1 MTTSAG
7 DRLLV
12 DRDDSADVELG
23 SEALAARR
31 ESATED
37 GESRTERKL
46 REFHE
51 EYSLGKAYDARMVRR
66 LWSFVRPHQALM
78 WLALGV
84 SVLTAASVLSRP
96 LIMRWAIDNGVMAR
110 DAGILTQGGV
120 LLVGVVFV
128 EQILVFVQTYA
139 LQVVGAR
146 AVADLRRHLFQFI
159 HSLRVG
165 FFDREPVGRLVTR
178 VTNDTDSVLELFSA
192 GVLNAFGDLIRLA
205 GVTVIMLT
213 LDWKLA
219 AVAFA
224 VVPPT
229 ALLLLVVRGF
239 IRQAF
244 RDVRAKTARMNANM
258 DEQVSGMPVVQAYR
272 RQSAAER
279 EFDAINSEYKD
290 ANLRAIKYDSMQD
303 AAIDMVM
310 SVCIAAI
317 VVMLGFQPISF
328 GTLVAFNLYV
338 FLFFEPIAMLSQ
350 RYTLLQ
356 SAMAGA
362 ERLFGL
368 LDTKGQEDAP
378 PVSTQVESAVMD
390 SRECLALDAVTFA
403 YKPGVDVL
411 REVSIVARRGEKI
424 ALVGPTGAGKSTVAA
439 LLLRL
444 YDVQLGQVR
453 VEGRDVRSWAS
464 AELRRRF
471 AVVPQDVF
479 LFPGTLATN
488 IALGDEPDLE
498 RVQRVLDRMGSLDLF
513 TRRPQGLNTAVEER
527 GGNFSAGERQ
537 LIAFARALYSEAPI
551 LILDEATASVDSD
564 TEARLQRAL
573 EELMRER
580 TAIIIAHRLSTI
592 RAADRIVV
600 FHQGRVVEQGSHV
613 ELLAHRGL
621 YSRLYSLHQAAE
633 QGGGGDLGS
642 AAD

>member
-1 MTTSAG
+1 MTTSAD

-12 DRDDSADVELG
+12 DQEDSTDVEFG
-23 SEALAARR
+23 SEELAARR
-31 ESATED
+31 EREAAE

-51 EYSLGKAYDARMVRR
+51 EYSLGKAYDARMVRQ
-66 LWSFVRPHQALM
+66 LWTFVRPHQALM

-84 SVLTAASVLSRP
+84 SVATAATVLSRP
-96 LIMRWAIDNGVMAR
+96 LIMRWAIDQGVMQR
-110 DAGILTQGGV
+110 DGAILAQGGA
-120 LLVGVVFV
+120 LLVGVVVF
-128 EQILVFVQTYA
+128 EQLFVFVQTYA

-146 AVADLRRHLFQFI
+146 AVADLRRHIFRFI

-165 FFDREPVGRLVTR
+165 YFDRQPVGRLVTR
-178 VTNDTDSVLELFSA
+178 VTNDTDAVLELFSA
-192 GVLNAFGDLIRLA
+192 GVLNAFGDLIRIA
-205 GVTVIMLT
+205 GVTVIMIT

-219 AVAFA
+219 AVALA
-224 VVPPT
+224 AVPP
-229 ALLLLVVRGF
+229 AAILLLLVRGF
-239 IRQAF
+239 LRQAF
-244 RDVRAKTARMNANM
+244 RDVRAKTARLNANM
-258 DEQVSGMPVVQAYR
+258 DEQVSGMTVVQAYR
-272 RQSAAER
+272 RQAAAER
-279 EFDAINSEYKD
+279 EFDAINTEYRD

-317 VVMLGFQPISF
+317 VVMLGFQPVTF

-368 LDTKGQEDAP
+368 LETKGQEDAP
-378 PVSTQVESAVMD
+378 GAPGDFDGTVTD
-390 SRECLALDAVTFA
+390 PTECLALERVTFA

-411 REVSIVARRGEKI
+411 HDVSLAARRGEKI
-424 ALVGPTGAGKSTVAA
+424 ALVGPTGAGKSTVAS

-444 YDVQLGQVR
+444 YDVKSGQVR
-453 VEGRDVRSWAS
+453 IDGRDVRSWHR

-488 IALGDEPDLE
+488 IALTDEPDLD
-498 RVQRVLDRMGSLDLF
+498 RVRAVLDRMGSLDLF
-513 TRRPQGLNTAVEER
+513 NKRPEGLATPVEER
-527 GGNFSAGERQ
+527 GANFSAGERQ
-537 LIAFARALYSEAPI
+537 LIAFARALCSDAQV

-592 RAADRIVV
+592 RAADRVVV
-600 FHQGRVVEQGSHV
+600 FHQGRIVEQGSHD
-613 ELLAHRGL
+613 ELLAHGGL
-621 YSRLYSLHQAAE
+621 YSRLYSLQQAAE
-633 QGGGGDLGS
+633 EGAG
-642 AAD
+642 A

>member
-1 MTTSAG
+1 MTSSAD

-12 DRDDSADVELG
+12 DQEDSADVEFG

-31 ESATED
+31 ERERAE
-37 GESRTERKL
+37 GESRTEQKL

-66 LWSFVRPHQALM
+66 LWAFVRPHQALM
-78 WLALGV
+78 WLALGISTV
-84 SVLTAASVLSRP
+84 TAASVLARP
-96 LIMRWAIDNGVMAR
+96 LIMRWAIDQGVMERDGAILAR
-110 DAGILTQGGV
+110 GGM
-120 LLVGVVFV
+120 LLVVVV
-128 EQILVFVQTYA
+128 VLEQIFVFVQTYS

-146 AVADLRRHLFQFI
+146 SVADLRRHIFKFI

-165 FFDREPVGRLVTR
+165 YFDRQPVGRLVTR
-178 VTNDTDSVLELFSA
+178 VTNDTDAVLELFSA
-192 GVLNAFGDLIRLA
+192 GVLNAFGDLIRIA
-205 GVTVIMLT
+205 GVTVIMVT

-224 VVPPT
+224 AVPP
-229 ALLLLVVRGF
+229 AAILLLLVRGF
-239 IRQAF
+239 LRQAF

-258 DEQVSGMPVVQAYR
+258 DEQVSGMTVVQAYR
-272 RQSAAER
+272 RQNAAER
-279 EFDAINSEYKD
+279 EFDAINTEYRN

-317 VVMLGFQPISF
+317 VVMLGFQPVSF

-378 PVSTQVESAVMD
+378 AVKLEPSTAPVDPT
-390 SRECLALDAVTFA
+390 ECLALDRVTFA
-403 YKPGVDVL
+403 YKPGLDVL
-411 REVSIVARRGEKI
+411 HDVSLTARRGEKI
-424 ALVGPTGAGKSTVAA
+424 ALVGPTGAGKSTVAS
-439 LLLRL
+439 LMLRL
-444 YDVQLGQVR
+444 YDVRDGAVR
-453 VEGRDVRSWAS
+453 VEGRDVRAWNHSD
-464 AELRRRF
+464 LRRRF

-488 IALGDEPDLE
+488 IALADAPDLD
-498 RVQRVLDRMGSLDLF
+498 RVRAVLEQMGSFDLF
-513 TRRPQGLNTAVEER
+513 NKRPEGLATAVQER
-527 GGNFSAGERQ
+527 GANFSAGERQ
-537 LIAFARALYSEAPI
+537 LIAFARALYSDAQV
-551 LILDEATASVDSD
+551 LVLDEATASVDSD

-573 EELMRER
+573 EVLMRER

-600 FHQGRVVEQGSHV
+600 FHQGRIVEQGSHD
-613 ELLAHRGL
+613 ELLEHGGL
-621 YSRLYSLHQAAE
+621 FARLYSLQQAAE
-633 QGGGGDLGS
+633 RGV
-642 AAD
+642 AE